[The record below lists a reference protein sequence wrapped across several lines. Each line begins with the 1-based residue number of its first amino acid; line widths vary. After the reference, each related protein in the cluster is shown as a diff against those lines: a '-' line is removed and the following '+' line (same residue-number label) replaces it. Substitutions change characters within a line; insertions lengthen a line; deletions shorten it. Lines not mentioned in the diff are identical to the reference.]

1 MELSLCDIERRS
13 DGVLLVRVRSAE
25 NNGRRL
31 PDAVFTFR
39 RGDPQYEYWE
49 RLSRERSAAETS

>member
-1 MELSLCDIERRS
+1 MELDLCDIERRS
-13 DGVLLVRVRSAE
+13 DGALLVRVRSSQK
-25 NNGRRL
+25 NGRRL

-49 RLSRERSAAETS
+49 RLSRERSTAGTP

>member
-1 MELSLCDIERRS
+1 MELDFCDIERRN
-13 DGVLLVRVRSAE
+13 DGVLLVRVRSVE
-25 NNGRRL
+25 RNGRRL

-49 RLSRERSAAETS
+49 RLSRQRSATAAT